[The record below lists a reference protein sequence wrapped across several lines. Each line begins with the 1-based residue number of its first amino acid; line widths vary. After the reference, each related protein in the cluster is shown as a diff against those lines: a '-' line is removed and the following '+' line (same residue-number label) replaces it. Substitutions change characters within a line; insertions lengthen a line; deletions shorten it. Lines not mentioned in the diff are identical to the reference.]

1 MMRLG
6 VPGRAQSHQHL
17 WGTAGNRIIHFW
29 GALGGPNRIGPI
41 GALRLGL
48 WAVGGPNR
56 IGTFGASG
64 GPNRI
69 GTCWA
74 LGGPNR
80 TGTFG
85 ALGGPSRIGT
95 FGAPNRIGT
104 FGAFGGPNRIGTF
117 GALAAG
123 GFRLGPKVLIRSG
136 PGSRGTQSDCAM
148 LGPFGLMRW
157 GPSGSKRAAAVGPG
171 CAPKC

>member
-1 MMRLG
+1 MRLG
-6 VPGRAQSHQHL
+6 VPGRAQSHQHF
-17 WGTAGNRIIHFW
+17 WGTAGNRIIHF
-29 GALGGPNRIGPI
+29 LGLGNRIGTF

-48 WAVGGPNR
+48 GAVGGPNR

-74 LGGPNR
+74 SGGPNR
-80 TGTFG
+80 TGTVG
-85 ALGGPSRIGT
+85 VLGGPNRIGT

-104 FGAFGGPNRIGTF
+104 FGALGWPNRIGTF

-123 GFRLGPKVLIRSG
+123 GFRLGPKSADPIG
-136 PGSRGTQSDCAM
+136 PGFQRH
-148 LGPFGLMRW
+148 
-157 GPSGSKRAAAVGPG
+157 
-171 CAPKC
+171 PK

>member
-1 MMRLG
+1 MGPGCAPKVMMRLG

-74 LGGPNR
+74 LGGP
-80 TGTFG
+80 
-85 ALGGPSRIGT
+85 SRIGT

-104 FGAFGGPNRIGTF
+104 FGALGGPNRIGTF

-123 GFRLGPKVLIRSG
+123 GFRLGPKSADPIG
-136 PGSRGTQSDCAM
+136 PGFQRH
-148 LGPFGLMRW
+148 
-157 GPSGSKRAAAVGPG
+157 
-171 CAPKC
+171 PK